1 MAPRSSLRSSNTY
14 PERAASL
21 RPRLGW
27 LLAGLALVCLAHD
40 ARALD
45 PDRGIADYTRDRWGA
60 EQGFP
65 GAAVYAVTQTA
76 DGYLWLG
83 TERGLARYDGVG
95 FRLYGQADS
104 PLFPTGPV
112 QELMTDADGNLWI
125 RTQSRSLLRYRDG
138 ALQDVTPELDPASA
152 GVTAMC
158 RDATGRA
165 LFAIRGG
172 VFTYDGGRFEKL
184 LSTEGRPNWLIITM
198 AVTADGRGWMG
209 TRDAGVLVM
218 RAGQVSVVQNLPDR
232 KVNSLLAAADGGVWV
247 GTDGGLVKLSGDEPR
262 PAVAP
267 APLDHAQALSILT
280 DREANTW

>member
-45 PDRGIADYTRDRWGA
+45 PDRGIAEYMRDRWGA

-83 TERGLARYDGVG
+83 TERGLVRYDGVG
-95 FRLYGQADS
+95 FRLYGHADS
-104 PLFPTGPV
+104 PLFPTGPI

-125 RTQSRSLLRYRDG
+125 RPQTRSLLRYRDG
-138 ALQDVTPELDPASA
+138 VLQDMTPELDGGRV

-158 RDATGRA
+158 RGATGGA
-165 LFAIRGG
+165 LFAAPG
-172 VFTYDGGRFEKL
+172 
-184 LSTEGRPNWLIITM
+184 
-198 AVTADGRGWMG
+198 
-209 TRDAGVLVM
+209 
-218 RAGQVSVVQNLPDR
+218 
-232 KVNSLLAAADGGVWV
+232 SLF
-247 GTDGGLVKLSGDEPR
+247 
-262 PAVAP
+262 
-267 APLDHAQALSILT
+267 
-280 DREANTW
+280 